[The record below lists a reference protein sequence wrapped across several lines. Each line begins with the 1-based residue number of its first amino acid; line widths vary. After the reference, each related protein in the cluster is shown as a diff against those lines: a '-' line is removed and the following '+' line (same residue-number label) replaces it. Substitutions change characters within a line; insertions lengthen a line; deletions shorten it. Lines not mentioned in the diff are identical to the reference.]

1 MDFSAVSQLFA
12 FTVQAMKARETTEE
26 WKTAA
31 AMLLKW
37 ISRRVNQIQSD
48 VVNRSYCMHECVTNP
63 TRVTGE
69 DIINPVDLSAVA
81 QGALWVMA
89 LISEAVPPSKKR
101 KGMPIGEV
109 LNDEDETLLPQA
121 VPLVNREGENN

>member
-1 MDFSAVSQLFA
+1 MDFSAVPQLFA

-31 AMLLKW
+31 TMLLKW

-109 LNDEDETLLPQA
+109 LNDEDEALLPQA

>member
-1 MDFSAVSQLFA
+1 
-12 FTVQAMKARETTEE
+12 
-26 WKTAA
+26 
-31 AMLLKW
+31 
-37 ISRRVNQIQSD
+37 
-48 VVNRSYCMHECVTNP
+48 
-63 TRVTGE
+63 
-69 DIINPVDLSAVA
+69 LSAVA